1 MKLLIQILVELLIAT
16 VAAVGGILMISNY
29 TGTAQILGVILL
41 IVGLLVGVHLTLGA
55 AFGRM
60 RTPQDFG
67 AGFRV
72 PTGKPGRGRR

>member
-1 MKLLIQILVELLIAT
+1 MTLLIQILVELVIAT

-29 TGTAQILGVILL
+29 TGVAQIVGVVLL
-41 IVGLLVGVHLTLGA
+41 VLGLLVGVHLTLGA
-55 AFGRM
+55 AFGRL

-72 PTGKPGRGRR
+72 PAGERDTGRR